1 VKPAGSPAIF
11 NRKEGELSVPTTLL
25 AIDDS
30 VTMRKVL
37 EMTFAGEDFRVVS
50 AESADAGFAKLRS
63 ERPSIV
69 LCDVTLDGPGGYAIC
84 AKIKSEN
91 PTVAVV
97 LMASKQQPYDA
108 HKGQSARA
116 DDFIEKPFDTQQLID
131 KVKRLATRPV
141 EAAAA
146 ARPTAAAGPPMS
158 VGPATTPGVA
168 PAAAAGRPPPAP
180 PAPAAPAR
188 APGGPPAAPQ
198 NRPAVPGVAAGVG
211 RGTLAYGA
219 YALQNPGAAASQP
232 QAPQTPAVSQAAFGA
247 SPQAPAASQGGHGA
261 ARPPAAAAPAAASA
275 TGTPSHPTHGTSPGM
290 VSPVASVAPA
300 VASAAAAASA
310 ASSASNGQLAAK
322 LQHLGL
328 SDAQVSAVLS
338 LSREVIERVVWEVV
352 PVLAE
357 TMIKEELKRLTSD

>member
-1 VKPAGSPAIF
+1 
-11 NRKEGELSVPTTLL
+11 VPTTLL

-50 AESADAGFAKLRS
+50 AESADAAFAKLRS

-69 LCDVTLDGPGGYAIC
+69 LCDVTLEGAGGYAIC
-84 AKIKSEN
+84 AKIKAEN
-91 PTVAVV
+91 PTVAV
-97 LMASKQQPYDA
+97 LLLASKQQPYDA

-141 EAAAA
+141 DVRAAA
-146 ARPTAAAGPPMS
+146 PAAAPASM
-158 VGPATTPGVA
+158 GPATQPGVA
-168 PAAAAGRPPPAP
+168 PAGVGVGRPP

-188 APGGPPAAPQ
+188 APGGPPPAPQ
-198 NRPAVPGVAAGVG
+198 NRPAVPGVAGGVG
-211 RGTLAYGA
+211 RSTMAYGA
-219 YALQNPGAAASQP
+219 YAMQNPGGAAAP
-232 QAPQTPAVSQAAFGA
+232 
-247 SPQAPAASQGGHGA
+247 PQAPAASTGA
-261 ARPPAAAAPAAASA
+261 FGARPAAPVAPSPPQPPAAPPTAAP
-275 TGTPSHPTHGTSPGM
+275 HGTSPGM
-290 VSPVASVAPA
+290 ASPAGIVAAS
-300 VASAAAAASA
+300 SAAAAAA
-310 ASSASNGQLAAK
+310 SASNGQLAAQ

-357 TMIKEELKRLTSD
+357 TMIREELKRLTSE

>member
-1 VKPAGSPAIF
+1 M
-11 NRKEGELSVPTTLL
+11 PTTLL

-50 AESADAGFAKLRS
+50 AESADAGFAKLKS
-63 ERPSIV
+63 DRPSIV
-69 LCDVTLDGPGGYAIC
+69 LCDVTLDGPGGYAVC

-91 PTVAVV
+91 PTVAVL
-97 LMASKQQPYDA
+97 LMASKQAPYDA

-131 KVKRLATRPV
+131 KVKRLASRPV
-141 EAAAA
+141 EAVPA
-146 ARPTAAAGPPMS
+146 ARASAPQAAPMS
-158 VGPATTPGVA
+158 VGPATQPGVA
-168 PAAAAGRPPPAP
+168 PAGGGGPGRPP

-188 APGGPPAAPQ
+188 APGPVGGPPAAPQ
-198 NRPAVPGVAAGVG
+198 NRPAVPGVASGVG

-219 YALQNPGAAASQP
+219 YQMQNPGAPASPPQPPAA
-232 QAPQTPAVSQAAFGA
+232 A
-247 SPQAPAASQGGHGA
+247 PQAPAASAGGYGA
-261 ARPPAAAAPAAASA
+261 ARQPAPPAAPSPPAPPVAPAAVAPIA
-275 TGTPSHPTHGTSPGM
+275 HGTSPGM
-290 VSPVASVAPA
+290 AA
-300 VASAAAAASA
+300 VGAAASAVA

-338 LSREVIERVVWEVV
+338 LSREVIEKVVWEVV

-357 TMIKEELKRLTSD
+357 TMIREELKRLTSD

>member
-1 VKPAGSPAIF
+1 
-11 NRKEGELSVPTTLL
+11 VPTTLL

-50 AESADAGFAKLRS
+50 AESADAAFAKLRS

-69 LCDVTLDGPGGYAIC
+69 LCDVTLEGPGGYAVC

-91 PTVAVV
+91 PTGAV
-97 LMASKQQPYDA
+97 LILASKQQPYDA

-141 EAAAA
+141 DVRAASPAA
-146 ARPTAAAGPPMS
+146 PSPSMGP
-158 VGPATTPGVA
+158 VTQPGVA
-168 PAAAAGRPPPAP
+168 PIGAGPGRPP

-188 APGGPPAAPQ
+188 APAAPPAPQ
-198 NRPAVPGVAAGVG
+198 NRPQVPGVAASVG
-211 RGTLAYGA
+211 RSTIAYGA
-219 YALQNPGAAASQP
+219 YAMQNPAASA
-232 QAPQTPAVSQAAFGA
+232 AP
-247 SPQAPAASQGGHGA
+247 PQAPAAYGA
-261 ARPPAAAAPAAASA
+261 RPGAPAAPSPPQAPAPPPAAAS
-275 TGTPSHPTHGTSPGM
+275 HGTSPGLA
-290 VSPVASVAPA
+290 SPAAGLVAAS
-300 VASAAAAASA
+300 SAAAAAA
-310 ASSASNGQLAAK
+310 AASASNGQLAAK

-328 SDAQVSAVLS
+328 SDAQVSAVLT
-338 LSREVIERVVWEVV
+338 LSREVIEKVVWEVV

-357 TMIKEELKRLTSD
+357 TMIREELQRLTSE

>member
-1 VKPAGSPAIF
+1 
-11 NRKEGELSVPTTLL
+11 VPTTLL

-50 AESADAGFAKLRS
+50 AESADAAFAKLRS

-69 LCDVTLDGPGGYAIC
+69 LCDVTLDGPGGYAVC

-91 PTVAVV
+91 PNVAVLV
-97 LMASKQQPYDA
+97 MASKQQPYDA

-141 EAAAA
+141 EAAPA
-146 ARPTAAAGPPMS
+146 ARQPMAGAPAS
-158 VGPATTPGVA
+158 IGPATQPGVA
-168 PAAAAGRPPPAP
+168 PAGFGAGRPP

-188 APGGPPAAPQ
+188 GPGGPPANPQ
-198 NRPAVPGVAAGVG
+198 HRPAAPGVASSVG

-219 YALQNPGAAASQP
+219 YAMQNPAAGAQP
-232 QAPQTPAVSQAAFGA
+232 PQPPA
-247 SPQAPAASQGGHGA
+247 QAPAAPANPFGV
-261 ARPPAAAAPAAASA
+261 ARPPHAPAAHSAPTAHAAPPAHAAPAPPPHAPAAAPHA
-275 TGTPSHPTHGTSPGM
+275 TAAHGTSPGM
-290 VSPVASVAPA
+290 ASPAAGSAPA
-300 VASAAAAASA
+300 IAAVAAAS
-310 ASSASNGQLAAK
+310 SVSNGQLAAK

-328 SDAQVSAVLS
+328 TDAQVSAVLS
-338 LSREVIERVVWEVV
+338 LSREVIEKVVWEVV

-357 TMIKEELKRLTSD
+357 TIIKEELKRLTSD

>member
-1 VKPAGSPAIF
+1 M
-11 NRKEGELSVPTTLL
+11 PTTLL

-91 PTVAVV
+91 PTVAVL

-131 KVKRLATRPV
+131 KVKRLASRPA
-141 EAAAA
+141 EAAPA
-146 ARPTAAAGPPMS
+146 ARPAAPAPVAAAGPMS
-158 VGPATTPGVA
+158 VGPATRPGVA
-168 PAAAAGRPPPAP
+168 PAGGPGQPP

-188 APGGPPAAPQ
+188 APMGGPPPAPA
-198 NRPAVPGVAAGVG
+198 NRPAVPGVAAGIG

-219 YALQNPGAAASQP
+219 YQMQNPGAAA
-232 QAPQTPAVSQAAFGA
+232 AP
-247 SPQAPAASQGGHGA
+247 PQAPAAAPPQAPAATPGAYGA
-261 ARPPAAAAPAAASA
+261 ARQPAPPAAPSPPAPAVAPAAPAGPVA
-275 TGTPSHPTHGTSPGM
+275 HGTSPGM
-290 VSPVASVAPA
+290 VSPVA
-300 VASAAAAASA
+300 AAASVA
-310 ASSASNGQLAAK
+310 VASSASNGQLAAK

-338 LSREVIERVVWEVV
+338 LSREVIEKVVWEVV

>member
-1 VKPAGSPAIF
+1 
-11 NRKEGELSVPTTLL
+11 VPTTLL

-141 EAAAA
+141 DATAA
-146 ARPTAAAGPPMS
+146 ARPAAPAGPPMS
-158 VGPATTPGVA
+158 VGPATQPGVA
-168 PAAAAGRPPPAP
+168 PAGAALGRPPPAQ
-180 PAPAAPAR
+180 APAA
-188 APGGPPAAPQ
+188 
-198 NRPAVPGVAAGVG
+198 
-211 RGTLAYGA
+211 
-219 YALQNPGAAASQP
+219 
-232 QAPQTPAVSQAAFGA
+232 SQATFGA

-261 ARPPAAAAPAAASA
+261 ARPAAAAAPAAAGAAS
-275 TGTPSHPTHGTSPGM
+275 TPSHPTHGTSPGM
-290 VSPVASVAPA
+290 ASPVASIAPA
-300 VASAAAAASA
+300 VASAAAAVSA

-338 LSREVIERVVWEVV
+338 LSREVIEKVVWEVV

-357 TMIKEELKRLTSD
+357 TMIREELKRLTSD

>member
-1 VKPAGSPAIF
+1 
-11 NRKEGELSVPTTLL
+11 VPTTLL

-141 EAAAA
+141 DAAAA
-146 ARPTAAAGPPMS
+146 ARPAAPAGPPMS
-158 VGPATTPGVA
+158 VGPATQPGVA

-180 PAPAAPAR
+180 PAPAAAAR
-188 APGGPPAAPQ
+188 APGGQPAAPQ

-219 YALQNPGAAASQP
+219 YALQNPGAAASPP
-232 QAPQTPAVSQAAFGA
+232 QAPQTPAASQAAFGA
-247 SPQAPAASQGGHGA
+247 SPQAPAASQGA
-261 ARPPAAAAPAAASA
+261 ARPPAAAAAASA
-275 TGTPSHPTHGTSPGM
+275 TSTPSHPTHGTSPGM
-290 VSPVASVAPA
+290 ASPVASVAPA

-338 LSREVIERVVWEVV
+338 LSREVIEKVVWEVV

>member
-1 VKPAGSPAIF
+1 
-11 NRKEGELSVPTTLL
+11 VPTTLL

-50 AESADAGFAKLRS
+50 ADSADAGYAKLRS

-91 PTVAVV
+91 PTVAVL

-141 EAAAA
+141 ETAPA
-146 ARPTAAAGPPMS
+146 ARPAVPGAAPMS
-158 VGPATTPGVA
+158 IGPATQPGVA
-168 PAAAAGRPPPAP
+168 PLGGRPPPAP
-180 PAPAAPAR
+180 AVPAR
-188 APGGPPAAPQ
+188 APGPMGGPAPGPQ
-198 NRPAVPGVAAGVG
+198 NRPAAPGVAAGIG

-219 YALQNPGAAASQP
+219 YQMQNPGAAAVPP
-232 QAPQTPAVSQAAFGA
+232 QAPAA
-247 SPQAPAASQGGHGA
+247 SPQAPAASAGSYGA
-261 ARPPAAAAPAAASA
+261 ARQPAPPAAPSPPAPPVASA
-275 TGTPSHPTHGTSPGM
+275 PTHGTTPGRA
-290 VSPVASVAPA
+290 SPVGAVA
-300 VASAAAAASA
+300 ASAAAA

-328 SDAQVSAVLS
+328 SDAQVSAVLL
-338 LSREVIERVVWEVV
+338 LSREVIEKVVWEVV
-352 PVLAE
+352 PILAE

>member
-1 VKPAGSPAIF
+1 
-11 NRKEGELSVPTTLL
+11 VPTTLL

-50 AESADAGFAKLRS
+50 ADSADAGFAKLRS

-84 AKIKSEN
+84 AKIKTEN
-91 PTVAVV
+91 PTVAVL

-131 KVKRLATRPV
+131 KVKRLATRPADAGAGTRS
-141 EAAAA
+141 AA
-146 ARPTAAAGPPMS
+146 PQGPMS
-158 VGPATTPGVA
+158 IGPATQPGVA
-168 PAAAAGRPPPAP
+168 PVGAAPGRPPPAP
-180 PAPAAPAR
+180 AAPVR
-188 APGGPPAAPQ
+188 APGGPPPAPQ

-219 YALQNPGAAASQP
+219 YALQNPAAPAAPPQPAAQPPAAS
-232 QAPQTPAVSQAAFGA
+232 TAAFGA
-247 SPQAPAASQGGHGA
+247 GPQAPAASAGAYGASRPAAPAAPVAPSPPPHGTSPGMASPIA
-261 ARPPAAAAPAAASA
+261 ASIPAAAPAAA
-275 TGTPSHPTHGTSPGM
+275 
-290 VSPVASVAPA
+290 A
-300 VASAAAAASA
+300 VAA

-338 LSREVIERVVWEVV
+338 LSREVIEKVVWEVV

>member
-1 VKPAGSPAIF
+1 
-11 NRKEGELSVPTTLL
+11 VPTTLL

-50 AESADAGFAKLRS
+50 AESADAAFAKLRS

-69 LCDVTLDGPGGYAIC
+69 LCDVTLEGPGGYAIC

-97 LMASKQQPYDA
+97 LMASKQQPYDT

-131 KVKRLATRPV
+131 KVKRLATRPA
-141 EAAAA
+141 EAAPA
-146 ARPTAAAGPPMS
+146 ARPAAPAGGPPMS
-158 VGPATTPGVA
+158 IGPATQPGVA
-168 PAAAAGRPPPAP
+168 PAGAAPGRPPPAP

-188 APGGPPAAPQ
+188 APGAPPAAPQ
-198 NRPAVPGVAAGVG
+198 HRPAAPGVAAGIG

-219 YALQNPGAAASQP
+219 YALQNPAAPAAPPQPAAASP
-232 QAPQTPAVSQAAFGA
+232 GAYGAA
-247 SPQAPAASQGGHGA
+247 PQAPAASSGA
-261 ARPPAAAAPAAASA
+261 YGARPATPGAAAPSVPA
-275 TGTPSHPTHGTSPGM
+275 TPSHPVHGTSPGM
-290 VSPVASVAPA
+290 AAPVASVVP
-300 VASAAAAASA
+300 AAAALAA

-338 LSREVIERVVWEVV
+338 LSREVIEKVVWEVV

-357 TMIKEELKRLTSD
+357 TMIREELKRLTSD

>member
-1 VKPAGSPAIF
+1 M
-11 NRKEGELSVPTTLL
+11 PTTLL

-141 EAAAA
+141 DAAAA
-146 ARPTAAAGPPMS
+146 ARPAAPAGPPMS
-158 VGPATTPGVA
+158 VGPATQPGVA
-168 PAAAAGRPPPAP
+168 PAGAAPGRPPPAP
-180 PAPAAPAR
+180 VAPAR
-188 APGGPPAAPQ
+188 APGGQPAAPQ

-219 YALQNPGAAASQP
+219 YAMQNPGAAPPP
-232 QAPQTPAVSQAAFGA
+232 QAPQAAAA
-247 SPQAPAASQGGHGA
+247 SPGGA
-261 ARPPAAAAPAAASA
+261 ARPAAAAPAAASA
-275 TGTPSHPTHGTSPGM
+275 PSTPSHPTHGTSPGM
-290 VSPVASVAPA
+290 ASPVASATA

-338 LSREVIERVVWEVV
+338 LSREVIEKVVWEVV

>member
-1 VKPAGSPAIF
+1 M
-11 NRKEGELSVPTTLL
+11 PTTLL

-50 AESADAGFAKLRS
+50 AESADAAFAKLRS

-69 LCDVTLDGPGGYAIC
+69 LCDVTLEGPGGYAIC

-91 PTVAVV
+91 PTIAV
-97 LMASKQQPYDA
+97 LLLASKQQPYDA

-141 EAAAA
+141 EAA
-146 ARPTAAAGPPMS
+146 RPTGPAGAPMS
-158 VGPATTPGVA
+158 IGPATQPGVA
-168 PAAAAGRPPPAP
+168 PVGAGPGRPPPAP
-180 PAPAAPAR
+180 AR
-188 APGGPPAAPQ
+188 APGSPPAAPQ

-219 YALQNPGAAASQP
+219 YALQNPAAP
-232 QAPQTPAVSQAAFGA
+232 AP
-247 SPQAPAASQGGHGA
+247 PQAPAAAPGGYGA
-261 ARPPAAAAPAAASA
+261 ARQPAPPVAPSPPAAPVAPSAAPHGGTSPGIASPLGAAAASA
-275 TGTPSHPTHGTSPGM
+275 
-290 VSPVASVAPA
+290 
-300 VASAAAAASA
+300 AAA

-328 SDAQVSAVLS
+328 NDAQVSAVLS
-338 LSREVIERVVWEVV
+338 LSREVIEKVVWEVV

-357 TMIKEELKRLTSD
+357 TMIREELKRLTSD

>member
-1 VKPAGSPAIF
+1 
-11 NRKEGELSVPTTLL
+11 VPTTLL

-50 AESADAGFAKLRS
+50 ADSADAGYAKLRS

-84 AKIKSEN
+84 AKIKAEN

-97 LMASKQQPYDA
+97 LLASKQQPYDA

-141 EAAAA
+141 EAAPA
-146 ARPTAAAGPPMS
+146 ARPAAPSAPGGPPMS
-158 VGPATTPGVA
+158 IGPATQPGVA
-168 PAAAAGRPPPAP
+168 PAGAAPGRPPAAP

-188 APGGPPAAPQ
+188 APGGPPPAPQ
-198 NRPAVPGVAAGVG
+198 NRPAVPGVATGVG

-219 YALQNPGAAASQP
+219 YALQNPGAAAP
-232 QAPQTPAVSQAAFGA
+232 QA
-247 SPQAPAASQGGHGA
+247 PQAPAASSSAYGA
-261 ARPPAAAAPAAASA
+261 APQAPAASPAGHAGARPAAPATSN
-275 TGTPSHPTHGTSPGM
+275 TPVGLAQPTHGTSPGM
-290 VSPVASVAPA
+290 ASPVASVAQAIAP
-300 VASAAAAASA
+300 AAAA

-328 SDAQVSAVLS
+328 SDAQVAAVLS
-338 LSREVIERVVWEVV
+338 LSREVIEKVVWEVV

>member
-1 VKPAGSPAIF
+1 
-11 NRKEGELSVPTTLL
+11 VPTTLL

-50 AESADAGFAKLRS
+50 AESADAAFAKLRS

-69 LCDVTLDGPGGYAIC
+69 ICDVTLDGPGGYAVC

-91 PTVAVV
+91 PAVAV
-97 LMASKQQPYDA
+97 LLLASKQQPYDA

-131 KVKRLATRPV
+131 KVRRLANRPV
-141 EAAAA
+141 ETAPP
-146 ARPTAAAGPPMS
+146 ARPTASTGAPMS
-158 VGPATTPGVA
+158 MGPATQPGVA
-168 PAAAAGRPPPAP
+168 PVGGGPGRPPPAP
-180 PAPAAPAR
+180 VPVR
-188 APGGPPAAPQ
+188 TPGGPPPAPH
-198 NRPAVPGVAAGVG
+198 RPAPGVAGGIG

-219 YALQNPGAAASQP
+219 YALQNPAAPA
-232 QAPQTPAVSQAAFGA
+232 AP
-247 SPQAPAASQGGHGA
+247 PQAPAASPGPFGA
-261 ARPPAAAAPAAASA
+261 ARQPAAPAAPSPPAA
-275 TGTPSHPTHGTSPGM
+275 T
-290 VSPVASVAPA
+290 VAPA
-300 VASAAAAASA
+300 AATVAPAAAPHGATSAGFASPTAPVGAAAASAAAA

-338 LSREVIERVVWEVV
+338 LSREVIEKVVWEVV

-357 TMIKEELKRLTSD
+357 TMIREELKRLTSD